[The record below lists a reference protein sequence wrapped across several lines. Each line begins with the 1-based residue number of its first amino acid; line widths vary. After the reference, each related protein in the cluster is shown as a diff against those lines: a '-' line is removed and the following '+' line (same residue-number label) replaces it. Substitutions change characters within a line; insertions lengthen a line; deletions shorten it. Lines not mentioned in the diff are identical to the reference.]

1 MVKCIKRSDEMTFR
15 SKHEYIQHEIKKMI
29 KENDMQPGDRL
40 PTEHELVAKYEVS
53 RHTVRT
59 ALNKLEHEGYIYK
72 EQGSG
77 SFVSEP
83 SRKNKPKEIGVI
95 TTYIS
100 DYIFPTIIRGIEKEL
115 TDKGYSMILTSTN
128 NNIDLERRAIEMM
141 MDRNVDGLIVEP
153 TKSSYYNPNI
163 GLYLQLKEMG
173 IPLVMINAR
182 YEEFETPVVALNDY
196 KAGYDSTKYLIE
208 NGHSQ
213 LGGIFKVDDRQGKE
227 RLKGFIQACYEYG
240 IEYDSKNVLTFE
252 TDDLLKVLADKTPDI
267 IRNKSVS
274 AFVCYNDKV
283 AIDLLNIIWQEG
295 YSVPEDFSIVSHDN
309 SSLSSMTSVHLT
321 GIEHPKSDL
330 GKVAA
335 ELLTNYIEG
344 DLKKVEP
351 YIFDGKLIEKE
362 SVIKINAED

>member
-1 MVKCIKRSDEMTFR
+1 MTFR

-29 KENDMQPGDRL
+29 KDNNMQPGDRL

-115 TDKGYSMILTSTN
+115 TDRGYSMILTSTN
-128 NNIDLERRAIEMM
+128 NDIELEKRAIDMM
-141 MDRNVDGLIVEP
+141 MGRNVDGLIIEP
-153 TKSSYYNPNI
+153 TKSGYYNPNI
-163 GLYLQLKEMG
+163 GRYVNLKEKGVPM
-173 IPLVMINAR
+173 IMINAK
-182 YEEFETPVVALNDY
+182 YEELELPVVALNDY
-196 KAGYDSTKYLIE
+196 KAGYDNTKFLIE
-208 NGHSQ
+208 SGHTKI
-213 LGGIFKVDDRQGKE
+213 GGIFKIDDRQGKE

-240 IEYDSKNVLTFE
+240 INYNSENVLVFE
-252 TDDLLKVLADKTPDI
+252 TDNLFEVLHQQADKVVK
-267 IRNKSVS
+267 NKQVTG
-274 AFVCYNDKV
+274 FVCYNDKV
-283 AIDLLNIIWQEG
+283 AIELLNIIWRHG
-295 YSVPEDFSIVSHDN
+295 FSVPEDFSIVSHDN
-309 SSLSSMTSVHLT
+309 SILSSMTEVALT
-321 GIEHPKSDL
+321 GVNHPKSEL

-335 ELLTNYIEG
+335 TLILDYIEG
-344 DLKKVEP
+344 KTSSLESKLFNGEFIKKNSV
-351 YIFDGKLIEKE
+351 KLI
-362 SVIKINAED
+362 D